1 MSKDHTLGLRRWQVS
16 DWRGVVHI
24 RSAAREPFPPP
35 ALGPIKVWYRDIA
48 LDARGVGNS
57 VGGYLFVELDGP
69 AISGF
74 TTQPQD
80 YRRQQQLTRESPL
93 DQRCS
98 RLDLF
103 FDTANMN
110 GWYSYGWYS

>member
-80 YRRQQQLTRESPL
+80 HGRQQLTRESPL
-93 DQRCS
+93 DQSCS

-103 FDTANMN
+103 LTQLT
-110 GWYSYGWYS
+110 